1 MATLAHAAYRFRRTL
16 RVSYGYVASIAAL
29 PLILQRS
36 FAEDAAELSW
46 IELLVA
52 GLVSAAFIGRA
63 AALSRARAEN
73 QEKHEKSASL
83 ELEFGLLSLILAYGL
98 IHAFGDLYQPG
109 LYLLIALLAAF
120 LERRVA
126 ALLTLIAIGIDYGV
140 HTIADGS
147 DDLRPFAVRATFI
160 LGFSLSSVLFTRVE
174 IARIRASGRRFLAE
188 ERARVAEEGRL
199 LRNLS
204 PSAEGEGDQERLFHA
219 SVEEVR
225 HALYPLLR
233 LIKASLDLHTL
244 ALLRF
249 NEEKFELRVSE
260 AASDSDDLAEGP
272 LPAGGGVVG
281 AVLKRGEKMSLA
293 NLKPGYQGLIYY
305 EGPALVR
312 AFTGIPVVD
321 NGKIIGVL
329 VADRLVDRPFTAGD
343 EALLAEAVEQI
354 LRTIRNERL
363 LLSLERSKRQQST
376 LFQASRELGTDNSY
390 SAVVEG
396 GLKAVRTIVSYD
408 FAAFTSYDEER
419 KKHRIDH
426 IAGDLHQSLVGLEF
440 RDNNSLTAM
449 AVKNQHFLPYRGHHD
464 PVTHVVFTKRAKL
477 TAELRSLLILPLVWD
492 KKSKGT
498 LILGS
503 RKANQFPE
511 SIREM
516 LQVITKP
523 LVASLENAKAVRRLE
538 ELATT
543 DGLTGCL
550 NKRAFLE
557 ELDKSL
563 RSAERFGRRLSLLVT
578 DIDHFK
584 SVNDTYGHA
593 TGDVVIK
600 ELGAV
605 LTRVKR
611 ETDIVARFGG
621 EEFCVLCEETDIE
634 GARQLAERVREEF
647 GSTVFRTEHG
657 ELRVTLSVGVA
668 TFPIHAANG
677 DGLFEAADKALYV
690 AKNKGRNCVAIAA

>member
-16 RVSYGYVASIAAL
+16 RFAYGYVASIAAL
-29 PLILQRS
+29 PLLLRKN
-36 FAEDAAELSW
+36 FAGELGW
-46 IELLVA
+46 LELLIACGV
-52 GLVSAAFIGRA
+52 VAAFIGRVV
-63 AALSRARAEN
+63 ALSRARALD
-73 QEKHEKSASL
+73 EKSLSI
-83 ELEFGLLSLILAYGL
+83 EIEFGLLSLTLAFGL
-98 IHAFGDLYQPG
+98 IHHFGELYQPG
-109 LYLLIALLAAF
+109 LYLLVALLAAF
-120 LERRVA
+120 LERRA
-126 ALLTLIAIGIDYGV
+126 AMLLMLVAIGMDYGSL
-140 HTIADGS
+140 ALSEDAG
-147 DDLRPFAVRATFI
+147 DLGPFFVRSMFTT
-160 LGFSLSSVLFTRVE
+160 GFALSSVLFTHVE
-174 IARIRASGRRFLAE
+174 IARIRASGRRLIAE
-188 ERARVAEEGRL
+188 ERARAAEEGKL

-204 PSAEGEGDQERLFHA
+204 PAAEAEGDEERLFHA

-244 ALLRF
+244 ALLRY
-249 NEEKFELRVSE
+249 NEERHELRVRE

-272 LPAGGGVVG
+272 LQAGSGVVG
-281 AVLKRGEKMSLA
+281 AVLKRSEKMSLA
-293 NLKPGYQGLIYY
+293 NLKPGYQGLVYY
-305 EGPALVR
+305 EGPAVVR
-312 AFTGIPVVD
+312 AFSGFPVID
-321 NGKIIGVL
+321 EGRLIGVL
-329 VADRLVDRPFTAGD
+329 VADRVVDRPFTAAD
-343 EALLAEAVEQI
+343 EALLAQAVEQI

-376 LFQASRELGTDNSY
+376 LFQASRQLSTGSSFDEVL
-390 SAVVEG
+390 AG
-396 GLKAVRTIVSYD
+396 GLRAVSTIVHYD
-408 FAAFTSYDEER
+408 FAAFTSYDAET
-419 KKHRIDH
+419 KKHRVDH
-426 IAGDLHQSLVGLEF
+426 VAGDLHQSLVGLEF

-449 AVKNQHFLPYRGHHD
+449 AVKNQHYLPYRGHHD

-477 TAELRSLLILPLVWD
+477 SAELRSLLILPLIWNE
-492 KKSKGT
+492 KSVGT
-498 LILGS
+498 LVLGS
-503 RKANQFPE
+503 RKTNQFPE
-511 SIREM
+511 SVREM

-523 LVASLENAKAVRRLE
+523 LVASLQNAHAVRRLQ

-557 ELDKSL
+557 ELEKSL

-634 GARQLAERVREEF
+634 GARQLAERAREEF
-647 GSTVFRTEHG
+647 AATVFRTEHG
-657 ELRVTLSVGVA
+657 ELRCTISIGVA
-668 TFPIHAANG
+668 TFPIHAPSG
-677 DGLFEAADKALYV
+677 DALFEAADKALYD
-690 AKNKGRNCVAIAA
+690 AKNGGRNQVCVA

>member
-16 RVSYGYVASIAAL
+16 RFAYGYVASIAAL
-29 PLILQRS
+29 PLLLRQK
-36 FAEDAAELSW
+36 FAGERDELAW
-46 IELLVA
+46 LELIVA
-52 GLVSAAFIGRA
+52 GAVIAAFIGRA
-63 AALSRARAEN
+63 IALSRARAAD
-73 QEKHEKSASL
+73 EKSTSL
-83 ELEFGLLSLILAYGL
+83 ELEFGLLSVVLAYGL
-98 IHAFGDLYQPG
+98 IQTLGELYQPG

-120 LERRVA
+120 LERRVGVA
-126 ALLTLIAIGIDYGV
+126 VTLAAIGIDYGI
-140 HTIADGS
+140 HTLAGGA
-147 DDLRPFAVRATFI
+147 DDLRPFAVRSLFI
-160 LGFSLSSVLFTRVE
+160 SGFALSSVLFTRVE
-174 IARIRASGRRFLAE
+174 IARVRASGRRSLAE
-188 ERARVAEEGRL
+188 ERARAAEEGKL
-199 LRNLS
+199 LRHLT
-204 PSAEGEGDQERLFHA
+204 PSAEGEGDEERLFHA

-225 HALYPLLR
+225 HALYPLLK

-244 ALLRF
+244 ALLRY
-249 NEEKFELRVSE
+249 NEERQELRVSE

-281 AVLKRGEKMSLA
+281 AVLKRSEKMSLA

-305 EGPALVR
+305 EGPAVVR
-312 AFTGIPVVD
+312 AFSGFPVID
-321 NGKIIGVL
+321 GGRLIGVL
-329 VADRLVDRPFTAGD
+329 VADRLVDRPFAPAD

-376 LFQASRELGTDNSY
+376 LFQASRELGTGKKL
-390 SAVVEG
+390 AEVLAG
-396 GLKAVRTIVSYD
+396 GLKAVSTIVNYD
-408 FAAFTSYDEER
+408 FAAFTSYDAET
-419 KKHRIDH
+419 KKHRVDH
-426 IAGDLHQSLVGLEF
+426 IAGDLHRSLEGLEF

-464 PVTHVVFTKRAKL
+464 PVTHIVFTKRAKL

-492 KKSKGT
+492 EQSIGT

-503 RKANQFPE
+503 LKPNQFPE
-511 SIREM
+511 TVREM

-523 LVASLENAKAVRRLE
+523 LVASLENARAVQRLE

-557 ELDKSL
+557 ELEKSL

-647 GSTVFRTEHG
+647 AATVFRTEHG

-668 TFPIHAANG
+668 TFPIHAPSGAA
-677 DGLFEAADKALYV
+677 LFDAADKALYV
-690 AKNKGRNCVAIAA
+690 AKSSGRNCVSVA